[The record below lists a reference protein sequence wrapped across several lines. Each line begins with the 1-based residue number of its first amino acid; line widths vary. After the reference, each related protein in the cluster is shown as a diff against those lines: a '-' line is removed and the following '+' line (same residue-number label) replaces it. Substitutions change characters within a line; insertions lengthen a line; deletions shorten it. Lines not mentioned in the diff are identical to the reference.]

1 VYDTANTK
9 YFLTNKN
16 DKEDK
21 IVYLLPNQCFRIS
34 VEPLL
39 MGDKDGRVERFYNA
53 SNLKCEIVGARYGK
67 VEELKSN

>member
-1 VYDTANTK
+1 
-9 YFLTNKN
+9 
-16 DKEDK
+16 
-21 IVYLLPNQCFRIS
+21 
-34 VEPLL
+34 